1 MNILLYIG
9 LIFVIMPLV
18 ESVLILFG
26 KNRFIK
32 VLIFVIP
39 IMVTILY
46 SFMLFDIKSESCGEI
61 SIFCV
66 YQFGFLVTI
75 GVLTFLNYLI
85 MGIGI
90 LISKRNRNMGIK

>member
-1 MNILLYIG
+1 
-9 LIFVIMPLV
+9 MPLV
-18 ESVLILFG
+18 ELVLILFG

-32 VLIFVIP
+32 VLIFIIP

-46 SFMLFDIKSESCGEI
+46 SFILFGIKSESCEI
-61 SIFCV
+61 SIFCA
-66 YQFGFLVTI
+66 YQSGFLVTI
-75 GVLTFLNYLI
+75 GFLTFFNYLI